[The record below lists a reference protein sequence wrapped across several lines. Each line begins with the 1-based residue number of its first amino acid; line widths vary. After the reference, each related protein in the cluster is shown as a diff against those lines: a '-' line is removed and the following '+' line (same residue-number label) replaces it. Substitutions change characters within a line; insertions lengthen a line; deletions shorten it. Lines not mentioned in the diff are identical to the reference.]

1 VNPLIGW
8 TLAVV
13 ATALAWY
20 QYGWQGVILA
30 ISVIV
35 FWLLLQFSRAIRAMK
50 NAGGAPIG
58 HVGSAVMLNSRLK
71 AGMTLLQII
80 GLTKSLGQRVGDE
93 GVEPERW
100 VWADDGGVSV
110 TLVLQGGKL
119 VSWELQ
125 RPAEGQAPAAE

>member
-1 VNPLIGW
+1 MNPQIGW
-8 TLAVV
+8 ALAVV

-20 QYGWQGVILA
+20 QYGWQGVLLA

-50 NAGGAPIG
+50 NAGAAPIG
-58 HVGSAVMLNSRLK
+58 HVGSAVMLNAHLK

-80 GLTKSLGQRVGDE
+80 GLTKSLGQRLGDE

-100 VWADDGGVSV
+100 VWTDDGGVSV
-110 TLVLQGGKL
+110 TLLLQRGKL

-125 RPAEGQAPAAE
+125 RPAEGPSPAAE

>member
-1 VNPLIGW
+1 MNPLIGW

-119 VSWELQ
+119 VSCELQ

>member
-1 VNPLIGW
+1 MNPQIGW

-80 GLTKSLGQRVGDE
+80 GLTKSLGRRIGDE
-93 GVEPERW
+93 GVEPESW
-100 VWADDGGVSV
+100 AWADDGGVSV

-119 VSWELQ
+119 VSWALQ

>member
-1 VNPLIGW
+1 MNPQIGW
-8 TLAVV
+8 ALAVV

-20 QYGWQGVILA
+20 QYGWQGVVLA

-80 GLTKSLGQRVGDE
+80 GLTKSLGQRVGEE

-100 VWADDGGVSV
+100 AWADDGGVSV
-110 TLVLQGGKL
+110 TLDLQGGKL
-119 VSWELQ
+119 VSWALQ

>member
-1 VNPLIGW
+1 MNPLIGW

-13 ATALAWY
+13 DTALYWY
-20 QYGWQGVILA
+20 QYGWQGVVLA
-30 ISVIV
+30 ISVVV

-125 RPAEGQAPAAE
+125 RPAEGETPAAE

>member
-1 VNPLIGW
+1 MNPLIGW